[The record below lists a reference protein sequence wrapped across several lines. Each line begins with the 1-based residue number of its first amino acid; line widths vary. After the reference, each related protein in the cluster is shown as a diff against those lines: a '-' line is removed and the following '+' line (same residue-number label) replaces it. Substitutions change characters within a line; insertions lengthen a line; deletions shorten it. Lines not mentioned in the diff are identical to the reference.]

1 MRCLITGAAG
11 FLGTNLVE
19 FLSEQG
25 YKIVATD
32 LPEVDFSEIKK
43 FCEDIIPC
51 DITSHTLSALFKKD
65 IDVLIHT
72 AAIFDLSANPK
83 LMRIVNVDAV
93 ERICRASLGK
103 VGLFVHISSTG
114 IYGKPEKIPADE
126 NTTPKPRNQYEK
138 TKKEGEDIVKTY
150 MKIGLNAVI
159 LRPTLMYGP
168 RSKYGHAML
177 IGLYSLAREKGKKT
191 LPSVKG
197 GPMTHS
203 VHVLDVAQAVDIVIK
218 RFFGEKIGQEKIGQD
233 SADSRIFNLADD
245 TPLPMGDM
253 LEVIANA
260 CGVELKKSIP
270 YFVAR
275 PLTLLISHLPIYDD
289 LKEKVLS
296 LWFEVAKEKN
306 LNTPLRPRLDREWND
321 YFAGDFMYS
330 TEKIKNIGFKP
341 KFTFTKGIEQTV
353 KWYRENR
360 WIP

>member
-11 FLGTNLVE
+11 FLGTNLAE

-25 YKIVATD
+25 YKVVATD
-32 LPEVDFSEIKK
+32 LPGADFSEIKK

-51 DITSHTLSALFKKD
+51 DITSDTLSEFFKKD

-83 LMRIVNVDAV
+83 LMRRVNVDAV

-103 VGLFVHISSTG
+103 VGLFIHTSSTG
-114 IYGKPEKIPADE
+114 VYGKPEKIPADE
-126 NTTPKPRNQYEK
+126 ETPLKPRNHYEK

-203 VHVLDVAQAVDIVIK
+203 VHVLDVAYAVDTVIK
-218 RFFGEKIGQEKIGQD
+218 RFFGEKIGQD
-233 SADSRIFNLADD
+233 SADSRIFNVADD
-245 TPLPMGDM
+245 TPLPMENM

-296 LWFEVAKEKN
+296 QWFEVAKEKN

-341 KFTFTKGIEQTV
+341 KFTFKEGIEQTV
-353 KWYRENR
+353 KWYRENK

>member
-1 MRCLITGAAG
+1 MRCLVTGAAG
-11 FLGTNLVE
+11 FLGVNLVE
-19 FLSEQG
+19 FLSEKG
-25 YKIVATD
+25 YKVIATD
-32 LPEVDFSEIKK
+32 IPTSDFSEIKK

-51 DITSHTLSALFKKD
+51 DLTSDTLSELFKKD

-72 AAIFDLSANPK
+72 AGIFDLSANPK
-83 LMRIVNVDAV
+83 LMRRVNVDAV

-103 VGLFVHISSTG
+103 VGLFIHISSTG

-126 NTTPKPRNQYEK
+126 NTNPKPRNHYEK
-138 TKKEGEDIVKTY
+138 TKKEGEDVVKTY
-150 MKIGLNAVI
+150 IKMGINAVI

-168 RSKYGHAML
+168 RSKYGYAML
-177 IGLYSLAREKGKKT
+177 IGLYSLAREKGKKV

-203 VHVLDVAQAVDIVIK
+203 VHVLDVAHAVDVATK
-218 RFFGEKIGQEKIGQD
+218 RFFSEKISQD
-233 SADSRIFNLADD
+233 SADSRIFNVADD
-245 TPLPMGDM
+245 TPLPFGDM

-270 YFVAR
+270 YFAAR

-289 LKEKVLS
+289 LKEKVLNI
-296 LWFEVAKEKN
+296 WFEVAKEKN

-330 TEKIKNIGFKP
+330 TEKIKKIGFKP
-341 KFTFTKGIEQTV
+341 KFTFKEGIEQTV
-353 KWYRENR
+353 KWYRENK